1 VYLESLPESPE
12 GEAIMRIRS
21 TSIGVVMLLSAT
33 LGGAQSARQAAVHGS
48 VQTEKGEAV
57 EGASVDIK
65 GSGLSAITKVDGTF
79 RVEGVKPG
87 RYWITVTREGLDP
100 SRKAVT
106 LGADEDRGMDVHLS
120 PVSAA
125 VSERRN
131 SEIDSLYRAFAER
144 LKSSLD
150 GVFLTR
156 DDITRSREPQLGAM
170 LADYLVQMAPR
181 SGVRTGANCAPYESW
196 VFQQART
203 QSRFA
208 SDMNAY
214 PYISVNGARPFRGR
228 ALYEFDPADVEAL
241 EFYRGAGPSFGYLTS
256 SAQCGLIILWTK

>member
-1 VYLESLPESPE
+1 
-12 GEAIMRIRS
+12 
-21 TSIGVVMLLSAT
+21 MLLSAT
-33 LGGAQSARQAAVHGS
+33 VGLAQSTRQAAIHGS
-48 VQTEKGEAV
+48 VLTEKGEAV

-65 GSGLSAITKVDGTF
+65 GTGLSAITKGDGTF

-87 RYWITVTREGLDP
+87 RYWITVKRDGLDP

-106 LGADEDRGMDVHLS
+106 LAAAEDRAMDLHLTL
-120 PVSAA
+120 VSAA
-125 VSERRN
+125 VSDRRN
-131 SEIDSLYRAFAER
+131 SEIDSLYRTFEER

-156 DDITRSREPQLGAM
+156 DDITRSREPQLGAL

-181 SGVRTGANCAPYESW
+181 CGVRAGANCAPYESW
-196 VFQQART
+196 VFQQT
-203 QSRFA
+203 QTRSRFA
-208 SDMNAY
+208 SDPNAY

-228 ALYEFDPADVEAL
+228 ALYEFDPDDVEAV
-241 EFYRGAGPSFGYLTS
+241 EFYRGAGPSFGYITS